1 MSLEVEGST
10 PSIYPIIHLNIELNH
25 RYKLNC
31 LWILFSIKLL
41 NNLWVDLNFFLRSNT
56 YNTSIYKLLTIFS
69 KNKYTFYNKPLNI
82 KFKSLYQLKLTNASY
97 VNNTNRSKLLFRK
110 PDTHTK
116 MVSILRVFL
125 NTNAFTNTTLLRM
138 HHTWVSYYFSV
149 SFGDGCVI
157 SIRKFFIR
165 WKKTYYLIFNLFYY
179 RINLLVFGTSF
190 FKKELL
196 ALNWSLNTKLLN
208 IWRYASPF
216 FYFKPSRIF
225 DDANYIFHK
234 LRLLGLNIALIIDV
248 SYHHKTLYYLNTVAF
263 YTIGVVPLNLNMY
276 SVNFAVP
283 TSSESLFTQ
292 LFFIR
297 FFFSIKKKTKHHRY
311 LELKKTWLNFYS
323 NF

>member
-10 PSIYPIIHLNIELNH
+10 PSIYPIIHLGLEVNH

-31 LWILFSIKLL
+31 LWALLSLKLL
-41 NNLWVDLNFFLRSNT
+41 NNLWVDLNFFLQSNAL
-56 YNTSIYKLLTIFS
+56 NVNIYKSLTIFS
-69 KNKYTFYNKPLNI
+69 KNKSTFNNKPLNI
-82 KFKSLYQLKLTNASY
+82 KFKSLYQLKSTNTPQTTSMDR
-97 VNNTNRSKLLFRK
+97 TKLLFRK

-116 MVSILRVFL
+116 MISILRVFL
-125 NTNAFTNTTLLRM
+125 NTNVFTNTTLLRM
-138 HHTWVSYYFSV
+138 HPSWVSYYFSV

-157 SIRKFFIR
+157 CIRKFFTR
-165 WKKTYYLIFNLFYY
+165 WKKTYYLMFNLFFY

-196 ALNWSLNTKLLN
+196 ALNWSVNTKLLN
-208 IWRYASPF
+208 IWRYVSPF

-248 SYHHKTLYYLNTVAF
+248 SYHHKTLYYLNTVSF

-297 FFFSIKKKTKHHRY
+297 FFFSIKKKTKHYKY
-311 LELKKTWLNFYS
+311 LELKKTWLNFYL